1 MKLDEYITIGKVG
14 KSYGKDGALK
24 LGVEERY
31 EQSVLDSAVLF
42 IPVAGKPAPFF
53 VEAYLS
59 EEPLIVKLE
68 EVDSKEDAQPLCN
81 QPLFLRPQDLQAEEE
96 EEEGYQ
102 AIIGYT
108 IHDEEAGKIGVIH
121 GVQEL
126 PEQVLAVVAY
136 EGRDILIPI
145 NEHFLRDFDPE
156 RKTVLMDLP
165 AGLLDL

>member
-1 MKLDEYITIGKVG
+1 MKLQEYITIGKVG

-31 EQSVLDSAVLF
+31 EQSVLDAAVLF
-42 IPVAGKPAPFF
+42 IPVDGKPAPFF

-81 QPLFLRPQDLQAEEE
+81 QPLSLRPQDLQAEEE
-96 EEEGYQ
+96 EEDYRVM
-102 AIIGYT
+102 IGYT
-108 IHDEEAGKIGVIH
+108 IHDEEAGEIGIIH
-121 GVQEL
+121 DVQEL

-156 RKTVLMDLP
+156 RKTILMDLP
-165 AGLLDL
+165 EGLLEL

>member
-1 MKLDEYITIGKVG
+1 MKLQEYITIGKVG

-31 EQSVLDSAVLF
+31 EQSALGSTVLF
-42 IPVAGKPAPFF
+42 IPVDGKPAPFF

-81 QPLFLRPQDLQAEEE
+81 QPLFLRPQDLQGEEE
-96 EEEGYQ
+96 EEDYQ
-102 AIIGYT
+102 AMIGYT
-108 IHDEEAGKIGVIH
+108 IHDEEAGEIGLIH
-121 GVQEL
+121 DVQEL

-156 RKTVLMDLP
+156 RKTILMGLP
-165 AGLLDL
+165 AGLLEL

>member
-1 MKLDEYITIGKVG
+1 MKLQEYITIGKVG

-31 EQSVLDSAVLF
+31 EQSVLDAAVLF
-42 IPVAGKPAPFF
+42 IPVDGKPAPFF

-81 QPLFLRPQDLQAEEE
+81 QPLSLRPQDLQAEEE
-96 EEEGYQ
+96 EEDCRVM
-102 AIIGYT
+102 IGYT
-108 IHDEEAGKIGVIH
+108 IHDEEAGEIGIIRD
-121 GVQEL
+121 VQEL
-126 PEQVLAVVAY
+126 PEQILAVVAY

-156 RKTVLMDLP
+156 RKTILMDLP
-165 AGLLDL
+165 EGLLEL

>member
-1 MKLDEYITIGKVG
+1 MKTQEYITIGKVG

-24 LGVEERY
+24 LNVEERY
-31 EQSVLDSAVLF
+31 EESALESTVLF

-53 VEAYLS
+53 VETYLS
-59 EEPLIVKLE
+59 EAPLIVKLE

-96 EEEGYQ
+96 EEEDYR

-108 IHDEEAGKIGVIH
+108 IHDKEAGEIGEIRD
-121 GVQEL
+121 VQEL
-126 PEQVLAVVAY
+126 PEQILAVVAY

-156 RKTVLMDLP
+156 RKTILMDLP
-165 AGLLDL
+165 EGLLEL